1 RRVGAGGGGAA
12 AAASGWSMPR
22 LTRIQD
28 GNRATIRAMRA
39 LGERQ
44 LMAVLDNG
52 ALALIERGATA
63 AYVRAPSQRMT
74 LHAAGDSAAIG
85 RTGSLVVLASVDRDV
100 TLIECAIAAGRP
112 SLDDCRERQLAAVR
126 GKAVAVSPDETR
138 IAVADDAGA
147 VSIYERSGAR
157 LGEPIKVGGS
167 LLSLGW
173 AHARNWLAAGN
184 VDGEIVVLDLDA
196 PTRPAVA
203 KAS

>member
-52 ALALIERGATA
+52 ALALIERGAA
-63 AYVRAPSQRMT
+63 AASVRSPSQRMT

-85 RTGSLVVLASVDRDV
+85 RTGSLVAIASLDRDV
-100 TLIECAIAAGRP
+100 TLIECPTAAGRLG
-112 SLDDCRERQLAAVR
+112 LDDCRERPLAAVR

-138 IAVADDAGA
+138 IAVGDDAGA
-147 VSIYERSGAR
+147 VTIYDRSGAR
-157 LGEPIKVGGS
+157 LREPIKVGGA
-167 LLSLGW
+167 LLALGL
-173 AHARNWLAAGN
+173 AHARNWLAARN
-184 VDGEIVVLDLDA
+184 ADREIVLLHLH
-196 PTRPAVA
+196 PPPRPP
-203 KAS
+203 S